1 MGLGPTWISP
11 ILGVSAASF
20 LIILGAAL
28 LCQKKNHRVMGAV
41 LLLLMLVSM
50 WIQKNRKIAQDTSV
64 RVAAVQSEASD
75 FDTYVALT
83 RTLTLEERK
92 KTDIILWP
100 EHAILYDV
108 RGDVREWGIL
118 TELAEES
125 DSLIVV
131 WTQTA
136 LEDGKWYNAALSLNS
151 DGAIGEHYKNHT
163 VHFFDDGVAGTEAK
177 AVVTPRWKMGT
188 PICFD
193 CDYQDV
199 IRRMVA
205 DGAEFLMIPSMDGID
220 WGEKQ
225 HYQHA
230 ELFGHRAAENGRWV
244 VVAATSGVTQ
254 VIDPY
259 GNRIKSLPII
269 DEGVLTAEIGSNDHL
284 TIYTRIGWLFPWVTM
299 CIGGIWL
306 LWIFVQGIKE
316 KRQSRTPK

>member
-1 MGLGPTWISP
+1 
-11 ILGVSAASF
+11 
-20 LIILGAAL
+20 
-28 LCQKKNHRVMGAV
+28 MGAV

-108 RGDVREWGIL
+108 RRDVREWGIL

-131 WTQTA
+131 GTQTA
-136 LEDGKWYNAALSLNS
+136 LEDGKWYNTALSLNS
-151 DGAIGEHYKNHT
+151 DGAIGEPYKNHT

-220 WGEKQ
+220 WGAKQ

-230 ELFGHRAAENGRWV
+230 ELFRHRAAENARWV

-259 GNRIKSLPII
+259 GNRINSLPII
-269 DEGVLTAEIGSNDHL
+269 DEGVLTAEIGSSDHL
-284 TIYTRIGWLFPWVTM
+284 TMYTRIGWLFPWITM
-299 CIGGIWL
+299 CAGCVWVI
-306 LWIFVQGIKE
+306 WIFIAGIKE